1 MKTKRRKNVVILSGA
16 DGPTSIFLAGK
27 RKRLSLIEW
36 FKDWRNQRKQKKI
49 KKTITVNPHSMEEVI
64 RYAKAKYHAVE
75 LTSDARNFIEV
86 RRSHKEGL
94 VFLKRPDLLEGLQKV
109 QKPKEYNDKTIA
121 RMEQQI
127 EIRSKQIAALPEDEL
142 PMDFHLYEIRK
153 GNEEIEMAVDF
164 YWNILNISHQGNR
177 KTWKQG
183 EEIVKDLYRYYSVTR
198 KDVEENSE
206 RYKNLVRILSE

>member
-27 RKRLSLIEW
+27 SRKLPLIEW
-36 FKDWRNQRKQKKI
+36 FKDWQNQRKQEKI
-49 KKTITVNPHSMEEVI
+49 KKIITVDPHSMEEVV

-75 LTSDARNFIEV
+75 LTSDARNFMEE

-94 VFLKRPDLLEGLQKV
+94 VLLKRPDLLERLQKV
-109 QKPKEYNDKTIA
+109 QKPKEYNDETIA

-127 EIRSKQIAALPEDEL
+127 EIRSQQIAALPEDEL
-142 PMDFHLYEIRK
+142 QMDFHLYEIRK

-164 YWNILNISHQGNR
+164 YWNILTISHQGDQ

-183 EEIVKDLYRYYSVTR
+183 DKIIKDLYRYYGVTR
-198 KDVEENSE
+198 KDIEEKSD
-206 RYKNLVRILSE
+206 RYKELVAVLGE

>member
-49 KKTITVNPHSMEEVI
+49 KKTITVNPHSMEEVV

-75 LTSDARNFIEV
+75 LTSDARNFMEE

-164 YWNILNISHQGNR
+164 YWNILNISHQGDR

>member
-164 YWNILNISHQGNR
+164 YWNILNISHQGDR

-183 EEIVKDLYRYYSVTR
+183 DEIVKDLYRYYSVTR

-206 RYKNLVRILSE
+206 RYKNLVTVLSE

>member
-1 MKTKRRKNVVILSGA
+1 MKTKRRKNVVILSGV
-16 DGPTSIFLAGK
+16 DGPISIFLA
-27 RKRLSLIEW
+27 RKSRKLSLIEW

-49 KKTITVNPHSMEEVI
+49 KKTITVNPHSMEEVV
-64 RYAKAKYHAVE
+64 RYAKAKYYAVE
-75 LTSDARNFIEV
+75 LTSDARNFMEE

-94 VFLKRPDLLEGLQKV
+94 VLLKRPDLLEGLQKV
-109 QKPKEYNDKTIA
+109 QKPKEYNDETIA

-127 EIRSKQIAALPEDEL
+127 EIRSQQIAALPEDEL
-142 PMDFHLYEIRK
+142 PMDFHLYKIRK

-164 YWNILNISHQGNR
+164 YWNILNISHQGDR

-183 EEIVKDLYRYYSVTR
+183 DEIVKDLYRYYSVAR

-206 RYKNLVRILSE
+206 RYKNLVTVLSE

>member
-27 RKRLSLIEW
+27 SRKLPLIEW
-36 FKDWRNQRKQKKI
+36 FKDWQNQRKQEKI
-49 KKTITVNPHSMEEVI
+49 KKIITVDPHSMEEVV

-75 LTSDARNFIEV
+75 LTSDARNFMEE

-94 VFLKRPDLLEGLQKV
+94 VLLKRPDLLERLQKV
-109 QKPKEYNDKTIA
+109 QKPKEYNDETIA

-127 EIRSKQIAALPEDEL
+127 EIRSQQIAALPEDEL

-164 YWNILNISHQGNR
+164 YWNILTISHQGDQ

-183 EEIVKDLYRYYSVTR
+183 DKIVKDLYRYYGVTR
-198 KDVEENSE
+198 KDIEERSD
-206 RYKNLVRILSE
+206 RYKELVTVLGE

>member
-49 KKTITVNPHSMEEVI
+49 KKTITVNPHSMEEVV

-75 LTSDARNFIEV
+75 LTSDARNFMEE

>member
-1 MKTKRRKNVVILSGA
+1 MKTNRRKNVVILSGA
-16 DGPTSIFLAGK
+16 DGPTSIFIAGK
-27 RKRLSLIEW
+27 SRKLPLIEW
-36 FKDWRNQRKQKKI
+36 FKDWQNQRKQEKI
-49 KKTITVNPHSMEEVI
+49 KKIITVDPHSMEEVV

-75 LTSDARNFIEV
+75 LTSDARNFTEE

-94 VFLKRPDLLEGLQKV
+94 VLLKSPDLLERLQKV
-109 QKPKEYNDKTIA
+109 QKPKEYNDETIA

-127 EIRSKQIAALPEDEL
+127 EIRSQQIAALPEDEL

-164 YWNILNISHQGNR
+164 YWNILTISQQGDR

-183 EEIVKDLYRYYSVTR
+183 DKIVKDLYRYYGVTR
-198 KDVEENSE
+198 KDIEEKSD
-206 RYKNLVRILSE
+206 RYKELVTVLGG

>member
-16 DGPTSIFLAGK
+16 DGPTSIFIAGK
-27 RKRLSLIEW
+27 SRKLPLIEW
-36 FKDWRNQRKQKKI
+36 FKDWQNQRKQEKI
-49 KKTITVNPHSMEEVI
+49 KKIITVDPHSMEEVV

-75 LTSDARNFIEV
+75 LTSDARNFTEE

-94 VFLKRPDLLEGLQKV
+94 VLLKRPDLLERLQKV
-109 QKPKEYNDKTIA
+109 QKPKEYNDETIA

-127 EIRSKQIAALPEDEL
+127 EIRSQQIAALPEDEL

-164 YWNILNISHQGNR
+164 YWNILTIFQQGDR

-183 EEIVKDLYRYYSVTR
+183 DKIVKDLYRYYGVTR
-198 KDVEENSE
+198 KDIEEKSD
-206 RYKNLVRILSE
+206 RYKELVTVLGG

>member
-27 RKRLSLIEW
+27 SRKLPLIEW
-36 FKDWRNQRKQKKI
+36 FKDWQNQRKQEKI
-49 KKTITVNPHSMEEVI
+49 KKIITVDPHSMEEVV

-75 LTSDARNFIEV
+75 LTSDARNFMEE

-94 VFLKRPDLLEGLQKV
+94 VLLKRPDLLERLQKV
-109 QKPKEYNDKTIA
+109 QKPKEYNDETIA

-127 EIRSKQIAALPEDEL
+127 EIRSQQIAALPEDEL

-164 YWNILNISHQGNR
+164 YWNILTISHQGDQ

-183 EEIVKDLYRYYSVTR
+183 DKTIKDLYRYYGVTR
-198 KDVEENSE
+198 KDIEEKSD
-206 RYKNLVRILSE
+206 RYKELVAVLGE

>member
-49 KKTITVNPHSMEEVI
+49 KKTITVNPHSMEEVV

-75 LTSDARNFIEV
+75 LTSDARNFMEE

-183 EEIVKDLYRYYSVTR
+183 EKIVKDLYRYYSVTR

>member
-49 KKTITVNPHSMEEVI
+49 KKTITVNPHSMKEVI

-75 LTSDARNFIEV
+75 LTSDTRNFIEV

-94 VFLKRPDLLEGLQKV
+94 VFLKRPD
-109 QKPKEYNDKTIA
+109 
-121 RMEQQI
+121 
-127 EIRSKQIAALPEDEL
+127 PEDEL
-142 PMDFHLYEIRK
+142 PMDFHLYKIRK

>member
-27 RKRLSLIEW
+27 SRKLPLIEW
-36 FKDWRNQRKQKKI
+36 FKDWQNQRKQEKI
-49 KKTITVNPHSMEEVI
+49 KKIITVDPHSMEEVV

-75 LTSDARNFIEV
+75 LTSDARNFMEE

-94 VFLKRPDLLEGLQKV
+94 VLLKRPDLLERLQKV
-109 QKPKEYNDKTIA
+109 QKPKEYNDETIA
-121 RMEQQI
+121 RMEQQL
-127 EIRSKQIAALPEDEL
+127 EIRSQQIAALPEDEL

-164 YWNILNISHQGNR
+164 YWNILTISHQGDQ

-183 EEIVKDLYRYYSVTR
+183 DKIIKDLYRYYGVTR
-198 KDVEENSE
+198 KDIEEKSD
-206 RYKNLVRILSE
+206 RYKELVAVLGE

>member
-49 KKTITVNPHSMEEVI
+49 KKTITVNPHSMEEVV

-75 LTSDARNFIEV
+75 LTSDARNFMEE

-142 PMDFHLYEIRK
+142 PMDFHLYKIRK
-153 GNEEIEMAVDF
+153 GNE
-164 YWNILNISHQGNR
+164 
-177 KTWKQG
+177 
-183 EEIVKDLYRYYSVTR
+183 
-198 KDVEENSE
+198 
-206 RYKNLVRILSE
+206 

>member
-16 DGPTSIFLAGK
+16 DGPTSIFIAGK
-27 RKRLSLIEW
+27 SRKLPLIEW
-36 FKDWRNQRKQKKI
+36 FKDWQNQRKQEKI
-49 KKTITVNPHSMEEVI
+49 KKIITVDPHSMEEVV

-75 LTSDARNFIEV
+75 LTSDARNFTEE

-94 VFLKRPDLLEGLQKV
+94 VLLKRPDLLERLQKV
-109 QKPKEYNDKTIA
+109 QKPKEYNDEIIA

-127 EIRSKQIAALPEDEL
+127 EIRSQQIAALPEDEL

-164 YWNILNISHQGNR
+164 YWNILTISQQGDR

-183 EEIVKDLYRYYSVTR
+183 DKIVKDLYRYYGVTR
-198 KDVEENSE
+198 KDIEEKSD
-206 RYKNLVRILSE
+206 RYKELVTVLGG

>member
-16 DGPTSIFLAGK
+16 DGPTSIFLAEK

-49 KKTITVNPHSMEEVI
+49 KKTITVNPHSMEEVV
-64 RYAKAKYHAVE
+64 RYAKAKYYAVE
-75 LTSDARNFIEV
+75 LTSDARNFMEE

-164 YWNILNISHQGNR
+164 YWNILTISHQGDR

-183 EEIVKDLYRYYSVTR
+183 DEIVKDLYRYYGVAR
-198 KDVEENSE
+198 KDMEENSE

>member
-49 KKTITVNPHSMEEVI
+49 KKTITVNPHSMKEVI

-75 LTSDARNFIEV
+75 LTSDTRNFIEV

-109 QKPKEYNDKTIA
+109 QKPKEYNDETIA

-127 EIRSKQIAALPEDEL
+127 EIRSQQIAALPEDEL
-142 PMDFHLYEIRK
+142 PMDFHLYKIRK

-164 YWNILNISHQGNR
+164 YWNILNISHQGDR

-183 EEIVKDLYRYYSVTR
+183 DEIVKDLYRYYSVTR

-206 RYKNLVRILSE
+206 RYKNLVTVLSE

>member
-27 RKRLSLIEW
+27 SRKLPLIEW
-36 FKDWRNQRKQKKI
+36 FKDWQNQRKQEKI
-49 KKTITVNPHSMEEVI
+49 KKIITVDPHSMEEVV

-75 LTSDARNFIEV
+75 LTSDARNFMEE

-94 VFLKRPDLLEGLQKV
+94 VLLKRPDLLERLQKV
-109 QKPKEYNDKTIA
+109 QKPKEYNDETIA

-127 EIRSKQIAALPEDEL
+127 EIRSQQIAALPEDEL

-164 YWNILNISHQGNR
+164 YWNILTISHQGDQ

-183 EEIVKDLYRYYSVTR
+183 DKIIKDLYRYYGVTR
-198 KDVEENSE
+198 KDIEEKSD
-206 RYKNLVRILSE
+206 RYKELVAVLGE

>member
-27 RKRLSLIEW
+27 SRKLPLIEW
-36 FKDWRNQRKQKKI
+36 FKDWQNQRKQEKI
-49 KKTITVNPHSMEEVI
+49 KKIITVDPHSMEEVV

-75 LTSDARNFIEV
+75 LTSDARNFMEE

-94 VFLKRPDLLEGLQKV
+94 VLLKRPDLLERLQKV
-109 QKPKEYNDKTIA
+109 QKPKEYNDETIA

-127 EIRSKQIAALPEDEL
+127 EIRSQQIAALPEDEL

-164 YWNILNISHQGNR
+164 YWNVLTISHQGDQ

-183 EEIVKDLYRYYSVTR
+183 DKIIKDLYRYYGVTR
-198 KDVEENSE
+198 KDIEEKSD
-206 RYKNLVRILSE
+206 RYKELVAVLGE

>member
-16 DGPTSIFLAGK
+16 DGPTSIFIAGK
-27 RKRLSLIEW
+27 SRKLPLIEW
-36 FKDWRNQRKQKKI
+36 FKDWQNQRKQEKI
-49 KKTITVNPHSMEEVI
+49 KKIITVDPHSMEEVV

-75 LTSDARNFIEV
+75 LTSDARNFTEE

-94 VFLKRPDLLEGLQKV
+94 VLLKRPDLLERLQKV
-109 QKPKEYNDKTIA
+109 QKPKEYNDETIA

-127 EIRSKQIAALPEDEL
+127 EIRSQQIAALPEDEL

-164 YWNILNISHQGNR
+164 YWNILTISQQGDR

-183 EEIVKDLYRYYSVTR
+183 DKIVKDLYRYYGVTR
-198 KDVEENSE
+198 KDIEEKSD
-206 RYKNLVRILSE
+206 RYKELVTVLGG

>member
-94 VFLKRPDLLEGLQKV
+94 VFLKRPD
-109 QKPKEYNDKTIA
+109 
-121 RMEQQI
+121 
-127 EIRSKQIAALPEDEL
+127 PEDEL
-142 PMDFHLYEIRK
+142 PMDF
-153 GNEEIEMAVDF
+153 
-164 YWNILNISHQGNR
+164 LNISHQGNR

>member
-27 RKRLSLIEW
+27 SRKLPLIEW
-36 FKDWRNQRKQKKI
+36 FKDWQNQRKQEKI
-49 KKTITVNPHSMEEVI
+49 KKIITVDPHSMEEVV

-75 LTSDARNFIEV
+75 LTSDARNFMEE

-94 VFLKRPDLLEGLQKV
+94 VLLKRPDLLERLQKV
-109 QKPKEYNDKTIA
+109 QKPKEYNDETIA

-127 EIRSKQIAALPEDEL
+127 EIRSQQIAALPEDEL
-142 PMDFHLYEIRK
+142 QMDFHLYKIRK

-164 YWNILNISHQGNR
+164 YWNILTISHQGDQ

-183 EEIVKDLYRYYSVTR
+183 DKIIKDLYRYYGVTR
-198 KDVEENSE
+198 KDIEEKSD
-206 RYKNLVRILSE
+206 RYKELVAVLGE

>member
-49 KKTITVNPHSMEEVI
+49 KKTITVNPHSMEEVV

-75 LTSDARNFIEV
+75 LTSDARNFMEE

-164 YWNILNISHQGNR
+164 YWNILNISHQGDR

-183 EEIVKDLYRYYSVTR
+183 DEIVKDLYRYYSVTR

-206 RYKNLVRILSE
+206 RYKNLVTVLSE